1 VDMPRWTVEWVEAEV
16 RSWDP
21 VTVGPLTLPSRRF
34 SADALVVDVDGRRF
48 RVRLGLEVA
57 DERVEVRSVRVEAE
71 AGAAIAYRDLRLP
84 LAALVEWA
92 TVSAVRMGGTV
103 GDDGA
108 LEVFQALASR
118 DPSDL
123 ADVVRAVER
132 LIRKDGRE
140 LTDGFLELVVEVY
153 RGAVRDGEH
162 PAQAVMAA
170 FGLAPT
176 QRSTAF
182 SWFKVAEQRGLLLRE
197 DRPRKRSRGQED

>member
-1 VDMPRWTVEWVEAEV
+1 MPRWTVERVDAEV

-34 SADALVVDVDGRRF
+34 AADALVVDADGRRF

-57 DERVEVRSVRVEAE
+57 DERVEVRSVRVEAD
-71 AGAAIAYRDLRLP
+71 GDAAIVYRDLRLP
-84 LAALVEWA
+84 LAAMVEWA
-92 TVSAVRMGGTV
+92 TVDAVRQGGRV

-108 LEVFQALASR
+108 LEVFSAE
-118 DPSDL
+118 P
-123 ADVVRAVER
+123 ADAARAVER
-132 LIRKDGRE
+132 LLRKDGRE
-140 LTDGFLELVVEVY
+140 LTDGFLALVVDVY

-176 QRSTAF
+176 KRSTAYH
-182 SWFKVAEQRGLLLRE
+182 WLKVAEQRGLLSRE